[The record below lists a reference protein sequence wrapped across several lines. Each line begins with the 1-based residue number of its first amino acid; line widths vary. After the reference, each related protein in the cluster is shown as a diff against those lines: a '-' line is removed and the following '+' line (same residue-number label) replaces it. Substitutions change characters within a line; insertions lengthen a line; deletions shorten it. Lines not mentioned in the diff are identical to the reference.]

1 MTAVHVAADRTEVN
15 QFSNAEITQA
25 LVAYRRDLA
34 RRLGPEL
41 AKTIEVSKADLQRR
55 LDAGLPIVRYR
66 RVEQYSEPMIQ
77 RALKAL
83 QEFRVQQFGLKSAEL
98 MGQPTR
104 ADLQDRLAGGL
115 EVFPSEEYERHVRQL
130 AERPTRTEL
139 DRQQAQAQRDF
150 LGQE

>member
-1 MTAVHVAADRTEVN
+1 V
-15 QFSNAEITQA
+15 
-25 LVAYRRDLA
+25 
-34 RRLGPEL
+34 GPEL